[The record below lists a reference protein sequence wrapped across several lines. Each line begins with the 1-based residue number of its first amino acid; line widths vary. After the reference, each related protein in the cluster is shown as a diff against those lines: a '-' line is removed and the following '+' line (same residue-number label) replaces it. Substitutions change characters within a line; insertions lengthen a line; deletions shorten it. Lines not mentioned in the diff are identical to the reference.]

1 MNKLMGGTK
10 GQRLLVGLIIV
21 QGGCALFFVLEIIL
35 TILGARAT
43 PISWHIREL
52 LEIGAA
58 VGLILGTTLG
68 LIALRAA
75 MRQRAV
81 AEESLRVVRSAF
93 RDHVFEQFT
102 HWGLTSAEADV
113 ALFTLKGLSVAEIAG
128 LRETSEGTVKAQSN
142 AIYRK
147 AGVSS
152 RAQLLSLFIED
163 MMDEGSDLSD

>member
-1 MNKLMGGTK
+1 MINAGKTRA
-10 GQRLLVGLIIV
+10 GQSFLVALTVV
-21 QGGCALFFVLEIIL
+21 QGGCALFFVSDIIL
-35 TILGARAT
+35 TILGARSA
-43 PISWHIREL
+43 PIGWHIREM

-75 MRQRAV
+75 IRQRAV

-93 RDHVFEQFT
+93 RDHVTDQFSQ
-102 HWGLTSAEADV
+102 WALTEAEADV
-113 ALFTLKGLSVAEIAG
+113 ALFTLKGMSLAEIAN
-128 LRETSEGTVKAQSN
+128 LRDTSEGTVKAQSN

-163 MMDEGSDLSD
+163 LMLDD